1 MTVFLAVVII
11 IAGAVSFIF
20 PKFGWEMKHGWTVE
34 GETGPSDDYIM
45 LAKISGV
52 LIMAVGLILLIYRMI
67 V

>member
-11 IAGAVSFIF
+11 IAGAVSFFF
-20 PKFGWEMKHGWTVE
+20 PKFGWEMKHGWAVD

-45 LAKISGV
+45 LTKISGV
-52 LIMAVGLILLIYRMI
+52 IIMAVGLGLFIYRMI

>member
-11 IAGAVSFIF
+11 IAGAVSFFF
-20 PKFGWEMKHGWTVE
+20 PKFGWEMKHGWTVD

-45 LAKISGV
+45 LTKISGFI
-52 LIMAVGLILLIYRMI
+52 IMAVGLVLFIYRMI